1 MKSIHVIVPYFGQ
14 TDSIRASIERDGW
27 FLPKTGPEYI
37 CETEIASDTLLD
49 EAAAIALSHASQVDG
64 QTEWIHAQFMVYVF
78 AHKDYK
84 NQSGVLI
91 TVSDEAPKWSYG
103 LWLEEWD
110 HS

>member
-1 MKSIHVIVPYFGQ
+1 VIVPYFGQ
-14 TDSIRASIERDGW
+14 TDSIRASIEHDGW

-64 QTEWIHAQFMVYVF
+64 QAEWIHAQFMVYVF

-103 LWLEEWD
+103 LWLEEWN